1 MIRPDVTLSQAW
13 HFPTPTVMSL
23 PTGLTVWH
31 VHLPGQHLA
40 TFELVLPV
48 ALAAEP
54 RDREGLG
61 TVALHAIDEGTVS
74 HPDGRIGEL
83 LEGQGATLHGTAR
96 LRYTTFGGQA
106 PIRRLPEVLRL
117 FVEVLAEPEYAERD
131 VAHHIEAQVAAYDSK
146 LASPG
151 PSARLALRRELYGA
165 EHREGRPAAGT
176 PATLGQ
182 LTAADAHAW
191 HRRHFTP
198 DGAVL
203 LVAGDLPDPAPL
215 SRLADWVG
223 PGRGSGSTPAPA
235 PDGRS
240 RIVVVDRPGS
250 VQATILIGRRSV
262 PRSHERWPA
271 LRLAGH
277 AVVGAFAS
285 RLNLEL
291 RERLGY
297 SYGIGG
303 GFSPG
308 VGESQFT
315 VGGSVRTEVAAD
327 AVARLLDGLE
337 LRDPF
342 TAAEIDDA
350 RRYLVGVAPL
360 ANETSADIVGQASAL
375 AAAGLDAGY
384 MNRHFAD
391 LGVVTPAQA
400 TEAFRD
406 EVRPDT
412 LTVAV
417 AGAAEELLP
426 ALAARGLAAE
436 VVDLRD

>member
-1 MIRPDVTLSQAW
+1 MAR
-13 HFPTPTVMSL
+13 
-23 PTGLTVWH
+23 
-31 VHLPGQHLA
+31 
-40 TFELVLPV
+40 
-48 ALAAEP
+48 AA
-54 RDREGLG
+54 
-61 TVALHAIDEGTVS
+61 
-74 HPDGRIGEL
+74 
-83 LEGQGATLHGTAR
+83 AR
-96 LRYTTFGGQA
+96 R
-106 PIRRLPEVLRL
+106 
-117 FVEVLAEPEYAERD
+117 
-131 VAHHIEAQVAAYDSK
+131 
-146 LASPG
+146 
-151 PSARLALRRELYGA
+151 
-165 EHREGRPAAGT
+165 
-176 PATLGQ
+176 
-182 LTAADAHAW
+182 
-191 HRRHFTP
+191 
-198 DGAVL
+198 
-203 LVAGDLPDPAPL
+203 
-215 SRLADWVG
+215 
-223 PGRGSGSTPAPA
+223 
-235 PDGRS
+235 
-240 RIVVVDRPGS
+240 
-250 VQATILIGRRSV
+250 
-262 PRSHERWPA
+262 
-271 LRLAGH
+271 
-277 AVVGAFAS
+277 VGAFAS

-417 AGAAEELLP
+417 AGAAEQLLP